1 MRGAGAG
8 ASSGPATGSSRPLPI
23 GKQAAAAVPPTT
35 RATPRLKPP
44 PGGAIKETK
53 PAISLSPRVIG
64 IIVGVLALVGVG
76 FGLVRLGTSMLSRPA
91 APTAANPSFQAKVI
105 FAQGSPTPDAAS
117 AALAVTETVVANA
130 AQVTPTT
137 SGAEAAPAVVVP
149 ETPTPEA
156 TATSEATATPP
167 ATEPATAT
175 AEPTE
180 PPEATPTAIATAT
193 ALPSATAKA
202 LPSATAAV
210 AAESSAFINYTV
222 KSGDTCDAVAKANG
236 ISTASLAAAN
246 VLDAANCD
254 LKAGATIRIP
264 RALAATPTVASAAS
278 DTSAKPNF
286 EIQTQYTVQQGDT
299 CGGIAYRF
307 KITAAQLVAAN
318 NMSRSSCFLRVGQK
332 LWIPKTDAVIA
343 SPTATAM
350 PTNASG
356 TRNYTVQQGDVCG
369 SIAKRFGITVALL
382 AAANNLDP
390 SSCPLRVGR
399 TLVIPNP

>member
-1 MRGAGAG
+1 
-8 ASSGPATGSSRPLPI
+8 
-23 GKQAAAAVPPTT
+23 
-35 RATPRLKPP
+35 
-44 PGGAIKETK
+44 
-53 PAISLSPRVIG
+53 
-64 IIVGVLALVGVG
+64 
-76 FGLVRLGTSMLSRPA
+76 MLSRPA

-105 FAQGSPTPDAAS
+105 FAQGSPTPDAAAS
-117 AALAVTETVVANA
+117 AAFAVTETVVASET
-130 AQVTPTT
+130 QVTPT
-137 SGAEAAPAVVVP
+137 SGVAGAAVAVVIP
-149 ETPTPEA
+149 ETPTPEILATASPDA
-156 TATSEATATPP
+156 TATPEASATAEATAT
-167 ATEPATAT
+167 TAVT
-175 AEPTE
+175 DTPEPT
-180 PPEATPTAIATAT
+180 PT

-202 LPSATAAV
+202 LPSATVAV
-210 AAESSAFINYTV
+210 AESSAFINYTV

-264 RALAATPTVASAAS
+264 RAPAATPTVASASSTDA
-278 DTSAKPNF
+278 SAKPDF

-318 NMSRSSCFLRVGQK
+318 KMSRSSCFLRVGQK
-332 LWIPKTDAVIA
+332 LWIPKSDAVIA
-343 SPTATAM
+343 SPTATAL

-390 SSCPLRVGR
+390 NVCPLRVGR